1 MIEKKLKTEGGA
13 VIKGE
18 SLFNIPYWKIQVI
31 NFEEKKKEQTKLLES
46 YPEEKRGFQY
56 FFTNRTSDVSGL
68 AEGFLSI
75 MKEEISALSKEIK
88 KDLAIMSIWS
98 LSYEKND
105 FHQPHNHGSTGITA
119 ILYLD
124 LPKESPVTEYIQ
136 PWNDFATDLCPYNAL
151 PVVEGDIVIV
161 PSFVFHFSNPNQS
174 NNKKRIISWDMKIV
188 LDINQYRNSII

>member
-31 NFEEKKKEQTKLLES
+31 NFEEKKKELTKLLES

-68 AEGFLSI
+68 AEKFISI

-119 ILYLD
+119 ILYL
-124 LPKESPVTEYIQ
+124 V
-136 PWNDFATDLCPYNAL
+136 
-151 PVVEGDIVIV
+151 
-161 PSFVFHFSNPNQS
+161 
-174 NNKKRIISWDMKIV
+174 
-188 LDINQYRNSII
+188 